1 MKSNIQLWGVPPLK
15 RSGRPWARFD
25 SCRSTG
31 WIQCAT
37 LSSSRGMVV
46 FFWSFNRGSN
56 QQNWDLT
63 NRWNPQNW
71 GFHWFNQQNWESGH
85 HLYTVHADF
94 GSHTHTQSRSEKR
107 IVYAGSGIRGMAFI
121 CSARV
126 ARVAVRPL
134 SWEKLRPEPRKAE
147 KSWEMRRDEKNWEM
161 IYPLHPNLGCVHPL
175 FASASES

>member
-1 MKSNIQLWGVPPLK
+1 MGSTPVETERQALGSIRQLSINWVDPVRDIIEFTRHG
-15 RSGRPWARFD
+15 
-25 SCRSTG
+25 
-31 WIQCAT
+31 
-37 LSSSRGMVV
+37 V
-46 FFWSFNRGSN
+46 FFWSFNWGSN

-71 GFHWFNQQNWESGH
+71 GFHWFNQQNSESGH

-147 KSWEMRRDEKNWEM
+147 KSWEMGRDEKNWEVR
-161 IYPLHPNLGCVHPL
+161 YPLHPNLGCVHPL